1 MAERLVIVFAIWA
14 IGIAYVVIRRRY
26 SAMNLLLV
34 SVGSALTL
42 VAYAAVPDYGFE
54 LALAALGA
62 TLLTTGYE
70 WEQRRRQGGE
80 STPRI
85 RPSADRPGGARSPG
99 S

>member
-1 MAERLVIVFAIWA
+1 MAERLIIVFAIWA

-26 SAMNLLLV
+26 SPMNLLLV

-42 VAYAAVPDYGFE
+42 IAFATVPDHGLE

-70 WEQRRRQGGE
+70 WEHRMQGGE
-80 STPRI
+80 RAPRTDLGEG
-85 RPSADRPGGARSPG
+85 RPARARPPG